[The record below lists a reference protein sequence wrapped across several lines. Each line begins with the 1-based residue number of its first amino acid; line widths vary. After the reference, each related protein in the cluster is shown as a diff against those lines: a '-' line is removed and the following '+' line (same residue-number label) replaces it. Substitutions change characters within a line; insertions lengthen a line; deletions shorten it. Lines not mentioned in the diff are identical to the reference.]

1 MSIPSLRSSQGA
13 ALAALSIMAG
23 AAAPIVMMAAPAQAQ
38 ANFSD
43 TQGHWANDFIT
54 ALAERDIIAGFPD
67 GTFQPNAPVT
77 RAQFAAII
85 RQAFDESRV
94 RSYTGFSDVPSDF
107 WATPAITR
115 AFETG
120 FVSGYPGNVF
130 RPAQEIPKVQVLV
143 ALSSGLQLD
152 PETTSSSTLSRFRD
166 ANAIPDYAISGVTAA
181 TERNMVVSYPNVNF
195 LNPEATA
202 TRADVAAYIYQALVA
217 QGELPALTS
226 SSPSYAYVVRASDTT
241 AGNGGTTQPPSNG
254 NGAVT
259 GMTVRSNS
267 RIQTQF
273 PGQANA
279 RFFITPNETLTTNL
293 EVASAIRN
301 QNNQVVIPANSQI
314 QGRFQPVTVGGTPA
328 TQYVATA
335 IVIDGRSYPVNAVS
349 NPQVARPAEA
359 QEVSSGTL
367 EDGVATA
374 AARILLGQVLGTGTN
389 IEGLLGNILGGGQ
402 QTQQPAEDDLLIVID
417 PSTDL
422 QLTLLSDFSVSR

>member
-13 ALAALSIMAG
+13 ALAALSVIAG
-23 AAAPIVMMAAPAQAQ
+23 AAAPIVMMATPAQAQ
-38 ANFSD
+38 VSFSD

-94 RSYTGFSDVPSDF
+94 RSYSGFNDVPRDF

-120 FVSGYPGNVF
+120 FVSGYPGNMF
-130 RPAQEIPKVQVLV
+130 RPAQEIPRVQVLV
-143 ALSSGLQLD
+143 ALASGLQLD
-152 PETTSSSTLSRFRD
+152 PETTSSSTLGRFRD
-166 ANAIPDYAISGVTAA
+166 SGAIPDYAISGVTAA
-181 TERNMVVSYPNVNF
+181 TERSMVVSYPNVNF
-195 LNPEATA
+195 LNPNATA
-202 TRADVAAYIYQALVA
+202 TRADVAAFIYQALVA
-217 QGELPALTS
+217 RGELPALTS
-226 SSPSYAYVVRASDTT
+226 SSTSYAFVVRPSETT
-241 AGNGGTTQPPSNG
+241 TDGGTTTPPSNG
-254 NGAVT
+254 TVT
-259 GMTVRSNS
+259 GMTVSSNT
-267 RIQTQF
+267 RIETQF

-279 RFFITPNETLTTNL
+279 RFFITPNETLATNL

-301 QNNQVVIPANSQI
+301 ENNQVVIPANSQI

-335 IVIDGRSYPVNAVS
+335 IVIDGRSYPISAVS
-349 NPQVARPAEA
+349 NPQVARPVEN
-359 QEVSSGTL
+359 QNVSSGTL

-389 IEGLLGNILGGGQ
+389 LEGLLGNILGGAQ
-402 QTQQPAEDDLLIVID
+402 QTQQPAEDNLLIVID

-422 QLTLLSDFSVSR
+422 ALTLLSDFTVAQQ

>member
-13 ALAALSIMAG
+13 ALAALSVMAG

-38 ANFSD
+38 VSFSD

-67 GTFQPNAPVT
+67 GTFGPNQPVT

-94 RSYTGFSDVPSDF
+94 RNYTGFNDVPSDF

-130 RPAQEIPKVQVLV
+130 RPAQEIPRVQVLV
-143 ALSSGLQLD
+143 ALASGLRID
-152 PETTSSSTLSRFRD
+152 PETTSSSTLGRFRD
-166 ANAIPDYAISGVTAA
+166 TNAIPNYAISGVTAA
-181 TERNMVVSYPNVNF
+181 TERNMVVNYPNVNF

-202 TRADVAAYIYQALVA
+202 TRADVAAFIYQALVA
-217 QGELPALTS
+217 QGEIPALTS

-254 NGAVT
+254 GVT
-259 GMTVRSNS
+259 GMTISSNS

-279 RFFITPNETLTTNL
+279 RFFITPNETLATNL

-301 QNNQVVIPANSQI
+301 ENNQVVIPANSQI

-335 IVIDGRSYPVNAVS
+335 IVIDGRSYPINAVS
-349 NPQVARPAEA
+349 NPQVARPV
-359 QEVSSGTL
+359 QNQDVSSGTL

-389 IEGLLGNILGGGQ
+389 IEGLLGDILGGGQ

-422 QLTLLSDFSVSR
+422 QLTLLSDFTVARQ